1 MEHSSFHIILVL
13 LITAV
18 ITISICRKL
27 NLPNIIGYLVVGV
40 LVGPY
45 GFGWIAGNH
54 ETRFLA
60 EFGVVFLLFTIGLEF
75 SLPKLISMRTTVLGL
90 GTAQVV
96 VTAIIIG
103 IVCKL
108 LGLNTDAALIIGGI
122 LAMSS
127 TAIVIRQ
134 LSEQLE
140 LHSRHGRQAVGIL
153 LFQDL
158 AVIPLLILIPAMAST
173 EEQNVLGLLFWAMW
187 KGVVVLIIMLAVGH
201 WLLRPLIHAI
211 ARTRSPDL
219 FMLTV
224 LLFTLAAAWATDM
237 AGLSLALGA
246 FLAGMMIGETE
257 FRHQV
262 EADIRPFRDVLLGL
276 FFITIG
282 MLLDIKSLP
291 EIWWPVLMI
300 TLAIIIGKA
309 ALIMGLSMLFKTE
322 RGVALRTGLSLAQA
336 GEFGF
341 ILLSLAINHGQL
353 DGTNGQIVLA
363 SIILSMALAPV
374 IIRYNGHIAKRIFS
388 VSYNMNRSNIRG
400 EISREA
406 DKLKDHVIIC
416 GYGRIGQNIA
426 RFLEKEN
433 FSYIA
438 IDLDPVRVREAREA
452 GEAVTY
458 GDSTHLD
465 ILESAGLDRAV
476 AMLISFDET
485 RATLKILENTRNR
498 RPDMPI
504 LVRTRDDSDLEV
516 LQEAGATEVVPETLE
531 ASLMLMSHLL
541 MLLGIPVSS
550 VLRHVRDVRSDRYQ
564 ILRGFFHGEEH
575 ISVNE
580 PDSHRKHLH
589 SVVLSEKAWALNH
602 TLQELGLEKTGVMVT
617 AIRRGGIRGH
627 EPEPHTTLIKGD
639 VLVLYGTF
647 EQTKR
652 AENRLLAGTV
662 P

>member
-1 MEHSSFHIILVL
+1 MEHSAFDTILTL

-18 ITISICRKL
+18 ITISFCRLLK
-27 NLPNIIGYLVVGV
+27 LPNIIGYLIVGV

-45 GFGWIAGNH
+45 GFGWIADNS

-75 SLPKLISMRTTVLGL
+75 SLARLLAMRKTVLVL
-90 GTAQVV
+90 GSLQVV
-96 VTAIIIG
+96 STLLITGLI
-103 IVCKL
+103 CKL
-108 LGLNTDAALIIGGI
+108 LGLNNDTAFVIGGI
-122 LAMSS
+122 MAMSS

-158 AVIPLLILIPAMAST
+158 AVIPLLILIPALADTDQHVS
-173 EEQNVLGLLFWAMW
+173 ELLFWALG
-187 KGVVVLIIMLAVGH
+187 KGIIVLIVMLSIGH
-201 WLLRPLIHAI
+201 WLLRPIFHA
-211 ARTRSPDL
+211 AAKARSPDL

-224 LLFTLAAAWATDM
+224 LLFSLTAAWLTHA

-282 MLLDIKSLP
+282 MLLNIHTLPDIWL
-291 EIWWPVLMI
+291 PVLGI
-300 TLAIIIGKA
+300 TMLIIFGKT
-309 ALIMGLSMLFKTE
+309 ALIMGLAILHKTE
-322 RGVALRTGLSLAQA
+322 HGVALRTGLSLAQG

-341 ILLSLAINHGQL
+341 ILLSLAISTQL
-353 DGTNGQIVLA
+353 LTGSIGQIILA
-363 SIILSMALAPV
+363 AILLSMGIAPI

-388 VSYNMNRSNIRG
+388 MSYNTGRANIKG
-400 EISREA
+400 EISRDAEA
-406 DKLKDHVIIC
+406 LKEHVIIC
-416 GYGRIGQNIA
+416 GYGRVGQNIA

-433 FSYIA
+433 FDYIA
-438 IDLDPVRVREAREA
+438 IDLDPVRVREARQA
-452 GEAVTY
+452 GESVSY
-458 GDSTHLD
+458 GDSTHMD

-476 AMLISFDET
+476 AILISFDET

-504 LVRTRDDSDLEV
+504 LVRTRDDTDLEL
-516 LQEAGATEVVPETLE
+516 LQEAGATEVVPESLE

-541 MLLGIPVSS
+541 MLLGIPVSA
-550 VLRHVRDVRSDRYQ
+550 VVRHVRDVRADRYSM
-564 ILRGFFHGEEH
+564 LRGFFHGEEAV
-575 ISVNE
+575 SLEE
-580 PDSHRKHLH
+580 PESHRKHLH
-589 SVVLSEKAWALNH
+589 SIVLNENAWALGH
-602 TLQELGLEKTGVMVT
+602 TLQELELEKTGVMVT
-617 AIRRGGIRGH
+617 AIRRGGIRGP
-627 EPEPHTTLIKGD
+627 EPEPHTKLIADD
-639 VLVLYGTF
+639 VLILYGTQ
-647 EQTKR
+647 EETEH
-652 AENRLLAGTV
+652 AENKLFTGSK
-662 P
+662 